1 MVFDHDPKGYE
12 RVSGTDGAPMAGT
25 SLLSQ
30 SDVEDALDVA
40 DALRVVERTYVEADR
55 NRVVNPAKLSMHLG
69 DDGGWP
75 DYNAFAINM
84 PAYVDWLDAVG
95 TKWAV
100 ATWDADVDDPISS
113 LILLFDLD
121 DGRFDVV
128 MEGMYL
134 TGVRTALQSAVGMK
148 HLLPEEPE
156 SVGVFGAG
164 FQAAFQL
171 SVADELFDICDF
183 YIYDINSQAAGEFA
197 AKMTDRIDA
206 ELTVCADPA
215 AAARSD
221 VVLTVTDS
229 QSPVLDPEWPSE
241 AGLIVALGSYRE
253 LPDDVIMDADRLVV
267 DHVEQCLQ
275 RGALADISARE
286 ELTAADLDAT
296 IGEVLNDE
304 RETPVNPSDR
314 TVFVPIGLGA
324 LDIAVAKD
332 SYNNIKSDRSEEFNF
347 V

>member
-1 MVFDHDPKGYE
+1 
-12 RVSGTDGAPMAGT
+12 
-25 SLLSQ
+25 
-30 SDVEDALDVA
+30 
-40 DALRVVERTYVEADR
+40 
-55 NRVVNPAKLSMHLG
+55 
-69 DDGGWP
+69 
-75 DYNAFAINM
+75 M
-84 PAYVDWLDAVG
+84 PAYVDWLDTVG

-113 LILLFDLD
+113 LVLLFDLD
-121 DGRFDVV
+121 DGRFEVV

-164 FQAAFQL
+164 FQAAFQF
-171 SVADELFDICDF
+171 SVVDELFDIDEF
-183 YIYDINSQAAGEFA
+183 YLYDINREAADEFA
-197 AKMTDRIDA
+197 AKLADRIDA

-229 QSPVLDPEWPSE
+229 QSPVLDAKWPSE

-253 LPDDVIMDADRLVV
+253 LPDDVILDAERLVV

-275 RGALADISARE
+275 RGALADMAARD

-304 RETPVNPSDR
+304 RETPVDPSEQ

-332 SYNNIKSDRSEEFNF
+332 AHNNIKSDNSTEFNF
-347 V
+347 N

>member
-1 MVFDHDPKGYE
+1 MV
-12 RVSGTDGAPMAGT
+12 RT

-30 SDVEDALDVA
+30 SDVEAALDVT
-40 DALRVVERTYVEADR
+40 DALRVVERTYVEKNR
-55 NRVVNPAKLSMHLG
+55 GRVVNPAKLSMHIG
-69 DDGGWP
+69 DDDGWP

-113 LILLFDLD
+113 LVLLFDLD
-121 DGRFDVV
+121 DGRFEVV

-148 HLLPEEPE
+148 HLLPDKPE

-171 SVADELFDICDF
+171 SVADKIFDINDF
-183 YIYDINSQAAGEFA
+183 YIYDINRR
-197 AKMTDRIDA
+197 KTDNFVARMADQIDA
-206 ELTVCADPA
+206 RLTVCTDPA
-215 AAARSD
+215 EAVQND
-221 VVLTVTDS
+221 VILTVTDS
-229 QSPVLDPEWPSE
+229 QSPVLDAKWPSD
-241 AGLIVALGSYRE
+241 ADLIIPLGSYRE
-253 LPDDVIMDADRLVV
+253 LPNDVILDADRLVV

-275 RGALADISARE
+275 RGALADMATRD
-286 ELTAADLDAT
+286 ELTTADLDAT

-304 RETPVNPSDR
+304 RETPVEPSER

-324 LDIAVAKD
+324 LDIAIAKD
-332 SYNNIKSDRSEEFNF
+332 AHNNIKSDNYTKFEFS
-347 V
+347 

>member
-1 MVFDHDPKGYE
+1 MV
-12 RVSGTDGAPMAGT
+12 GT

-40 DALRVVERTYVEADR
+40 DALRVVERTYVETDR
-55 NRVVNPAKLSMHLG
+55 DRVVNPAKLSMHLG

-113 LILLFDLD
+113 LVLLFDLD
-121 DGRFDVV
+121 DGRFEVV

-148 HLLPEEPE
+148 HLLPEEPA

-171 SVADELFDICDF
+171 SVADELFDIDEF
-183 YIYDINSQAAGEFA
+183 YVYDINRAAADEFA
-197 AKMTDRIDA
+197 AKLADRIDA

-229 QSPVLDPEWPSE
+229 HSPVLDAEWPSD

-253 LPDDVIMDADRLVV
+253 LPDDVILDADRLVV
-267 DHVEQCLQ
+267 DHVDQCLQ
-275 RGALADISARE
+275 RGALADMAARD
-286 ELTAADLDAT
+286 ELTAADVDAT

-304 RETPVNPSDR
+304 RETPVDPSER

-332 SYNNIKSDRSEEFNF
+332 AYNNIKSYSSTEFNF
-347 V
+347 N

>member
-1 MVFDHDPKGYE
+1 MV
-12 RVSGTDGAPMAGT
+12 GT

-40 DALRVVERTYVEADR
+40 DALRVVERTYVETDR
-55 NRVVNPAKLSMHLG
+55 DRVVNPAKLSMHLG

-113 LILLFDLD
+113 LVLLFDLD
-121 DGRFDVV
+121 DGRFEVV

-148 HLLPEEPE
+148 HLLPEEPA

-171 SVADELFDICDF
+171 SVADELFDIDEF
-183 YIYDINSQAAGEFA
+183 YVYDINRAAADEFA
-197 AKMTDRIDA
+197 AKLADRIDA

-229 QSPVLDPEWPSE
+229 QSPVLDAEWPSD

-253 LPDDVIMDADRLVV
+253 LPDDVILDADRLVV
-267 DHVEQCLQ
+267 DHVDQCLQ
-275 RGALADISARE
+275 RGALADMAARD
-286 ELTAADLDAT
+286 ELTAADVDAT

-304 RETPVNPSDR
+304 RETPVDPSER

-332 SYNNIKSDRSEEFNF
+332 AYNNIKSYSSTEFNF
-347 V
+347 N

>member
-1 MVFDHDPKGYE
+1 MV
-12 RVSGTDGAPMAGT
+12 GT

-40 DALRVVERTYVEADR
+40 DALRVVERTYIETNRD
-55 NRVVNPAKLSMHLG
+55 RVVNPAKLSMHLG

-100 ATWDADVDDPISS
+100 ATWDADVEDPISS

-121 DGRFDVV
+121 GGRFEAIL
-128 MEGMYL
+128 EGMYL
-134 TGVRTALQSAVGMK
+134 TGVRTALQSAVGLK
-148 HLLPEEPE
+148 HLLPDTPE

-171 SVADELFDICDF
+171 SVTDELLDINEF
-183 YIYDINSQAAGEFA
+183 FLYDISRDKADGLAAE
-197 AKMTDRIDA
+197 MRDQLDA
-206 ELTVCADPA
+206 ELTVCETA
-215 AAARSD
+215 ATAARND
-221 VVLTVTDS
+221 AVLTVTDS
-229 QSPVLDPEWPSE
+229 KLPVLDAEWPSK
-241 AGLIVALGSYRE
+241 AGLIVALGSYQE
-253 LPDDVIMDADRLVV
+253 LPDEILTGADRLVV

-275 RGALADISARE
+275 RGALADIAARDGLSAS
-286 ELTAADLDAT
+286 DLDAT
-296 IGEVLNDE
+296 IGEVLDDE
-304 RETPVNPSDR
+304 RETPVRPSDR

-324 LDIAVAKD
+324 LDIALAKGV
-332 SYNNIKSDRSEEFNF
+332 YNNMISDSSVEFDFN
-347 V
+347 